1 MRQNNSHSESAIPF
15 SIVVPVYDDWAPLK
29 ACLESLAGQ
38 TNSPRFEVV
47 IVDDGSSSEAPKSIL
62 HFDHC
67 FPLSILRQSHA
78 GIAAARNR
86 GIQNAKGAILLFTD
100 SDCRLDSK
108 CLSVLNENIAR
119 SPEHSYFQLRIAG
132 DQSSLAGRAEELR
145 LLAIQEKFV
154 QEDRSIRYLN
164 TSGFAVRRSTINPN
178 ANLFDPTALRSEDTL
193 LLTNLIENDE
203 FPLFVGDAVVRH
215 TLQMSL
221 MQCIRKDIRVA
232 WVEASTF
239 KRIAAKGVRVRMSNR
254 ERITM
259 LRSLWNRSRHPSIGR
274 SAWFLLATRQALQ
287 RTISLVHRCLSLR
300 WSVRPNIDSA

>member
-15 SIVVPVYDDWAPLK
+15 SIVVPVYNDWAPLE
-29 ACLESLAGQ
+29 ACLESLARQ
-38 TNSPRFEVV
+38 TNSPEFEVV
-47 IVDDGSSSEAPKSIL
+47 IVDDGSGSEAPPSI
-62 HFDHC
+62 HQFDRR

-86 GIQNAKGAILLFTD
+86 GIQSAKGAILLFTD
-100 SDCRLDSK
+100 ADCRLDSK
-108 CLSVLNENIAR
+108 CLSVLDDNIDG

-145 LLAIQEKFV
+145 LLAIQEKLLR
-154 QEDRSIRYLN
+154 EDRCIRYLN
-164 TSGFAVRRSTINPN
+164 TSGFALRRSAINPN

-193 LLTNLIENDE
+193 LLTNLIEKGE
-203 FPLFVGDAVVRH
+203 FPLFVSDAVVRH

-221 MQCIRKDIRVA
+221 AQCIRKDMRVA

-239 KRIAAKGVRVRMSNR
+239 QRIAAKGVRVRMTNR

-259 LRSLWNRSRHPSIGR
+259 LRSMWNRSRHPSIGR
-274 SAWFLLATRQALQ
+274 SAWFILAARQALQ
-287 RTISLVHRCLSLR
+287 RAISLVHRCLPLR
-300 WSVRPNIDSA
+300 SPVRPGVDSG